1 MPEGVTW
8 SVPDG
13 GFFLWLEL
21 PEQINTAK
29 LMPLAAQEGV
39 EYLPGVACRFG
50 GAGTNAIRLSFS
62 VMTEAQIREGI
73 ARLGRL
79 IHRAMSGQIQD

>member
-1 MPEGVTW
+1 V
-8 SVPDG
+8 
-13 GFFLWLEL
+13 

-29 LMPLAAQEGV
+29 LMPLAEQEGID
-39 EYLPGVACRFG
+39 YLPGVACRFG

-62 VMTEAQIREGI
+62 VMSEEQIREGI

-79 IHRAMSGQIQD
+79 IHRAMSRQIQY